1 MTSREHRSGRYRYGS
16 WDGGADP
23 LAPPFDVRAAM
34 DQIGQDVLGG
44 SSLSDALQRLMRR
57 GLGDRLG
64 LDALRREI
72 ARRRREV
79 ERRGDLAGTMSK
91 VREELDLALSSER
104 GFLAGR
110 EGDEARLAEMTLDA
124 LPDDTAGAVRDL
136 ADYRWHS
143 AEGQEHYA
151 NVLKMLREEVLDAQ
165 FAGMKQALSGQDPA
179 AMEAVRDMVADL
191 NALLASHAR
200 GEDTTEAFE
209 QFMDKHGDFF
219 PDHPRDVDELIDSL
233 ARRQA
238 AAQRMLDSLSTEQR
252 DELAS
257 LMAQAMQDVG
267 LESEMGQLGDNLR
280 ALRPGMFRGRQR
292 ADIGGSQ
299 PLGYSDAVGAVADLA
314 DLEALEQQ
322 LGQSYSGAS
331 LDDVDVE
338 ALERQLPA
346 QSVRDL
352 EALRDLTAELERQGY
367 VQSGREGLALTP
379 KALRRL
385 GETALRRIFQHLD
398 AEAAGSHQDPASG
411 GADERTG
418 AYLPWQFGDERPIDA
433 VRTVQNAVLRRAA
446 GSGAGGSGAGVSGAG
461 VSSAAARAGGGS
473 AGRHT
478 GPGRRAPVTLDVED
492 FAVAETTRRTG
503 AAVALCVDLS
513 FSMIQEDRWGPMKQT
528 ALALAHLVSTRF
540 RQDALQIIGFDR
552 LARPLTAMQ
561 LAEVEPEWIQGT
573 NLHHALLLAGRHVR
587 RHPDAEPVVLVVTD
601 GEPTAHLEEDGSPTF
616 QWPATP
622 ATVRATV
629 GEVDVLTRYGAAL
642 NFFLLGDNPGLA
654 RFVDSVAR
662 RGGGRVFTPE
672 LGQLGE
678 FVVADYLRARRGR
691 RRSA

>member
-1 MTSREHRSGRYRYGS
+1 MASREHRAGRYRYGS

-34 DQIGQDVLGG
+34 DEIGRDVLGG
-44 SSLSDALQRLMRR
+44 SSLSEALERLMRR
-57 GLGDRLG
+57 GLGDRSG

-91 VREELDLALSSER
+91 VREELDRALSAER

-124 LPDDTAGAVRDL
+124 LPADTAGAVRDL
-136 ADYRWHS
+136 SDYRWRN

-179 AMEAVRDMVADL
+179 AMGAVREMLADL
-191 NALLASHAR
+191 NALLAAHAR
-200 GEDTTEAFE
+200 GEDTTDLFE
-209 QFMDKHGDFF
+209 QFMERHGNFF
-219 PDHPRDVDELIDSL
+219 PDRPGDVDELIDSL

-238 AAQRMLDSLSTEQR
+238 AAQRMLDSLSPEQR

-257 LMAQAMQDVG
+257 LMAQAMQDAG
-267 LESEMGQLGDNLR
+267 LESQMGQLGDNLR

-292 ADIGGSQ
+292 ADIDGSR
-299 PLGYSDAVGAVADLA
+299 PLGFSDAVGAVADLA

-322 LGQSYSGAS
+322 LGQGYPGAS

-352 EALRDLTAELERQGY
+352 AALRDLTAELERQGY
-367 VQSGREGLALTP
+367 VQPGRDGLALTP

-398 AEAAGSHQDPASG
+398 AEAVGSHQDPASG

-433 VRTVQNAVLRRAA
+433 VRTVQNAVLRRA
-446 GSGAGGSGAGVSGAG
+446 GGAAPSLPSEP
-461 VSSAAARAGGGS
+461 AA
-473 AGRHT
+473 RHT
-478 GPGRRAPVTLDVED
+478 GTARRAAVKLDVED
-492 FAVAETTRRTG
+492 FAVAETSRRTG

-573 NLHHALLLAGRHVR
+573 NLHHALLLAGRHLR
-587 RHPDAEPVVLVVTD
+587 RHPDAEPVVLIVTD
-601 GEPTAHLEEDGSPTF
+601 GEPTAHLEQDGSPTF
-616 QWPATP
+616 QWPTTP

-629 GEVDVLTRYGAAL
+629 GEVDAMTRYGAAL
-642 NFFLLGDNPGLA
+642 NFFLLGDDPGLA

-662 RGGGRVFTPE
+662 RNGGRVFTPE

>member
-1 MTSREHRSGRYRYGS
+1 MSSREHRAGRYRYGS

-34 DQIGQDVLGG
+34 DEIGRDVLGG
-44 SSLSDALQRLMRR
+44 SSLSEALERLMRR
-57 GLGDRLG
+57 GLGDRSG

-91 VREELDLALSSER
+91 VREELDRALSAER

-124 LPDDTAGAVRDL
+124 LPADTAGAVRDL
-136 ADYRWHS
+136 ADYRWRS

-179 AMEAVRDMVADL
+179 AMGAVREMLADL
-191 NALLASHAR
+191 NALLAAHAR
-200 GEDTTEAFE
+200 GEDTTDLFE
-209 QFMDKHGDFF
+209 QFMERHGSFF
-219 PDHPRDVDELIDSL
+219 PDRPGDVDELIDSL

-238 AAQRMLDSLSTEQR
+238 AAQRMLDSLSPEQR

-257 LMAQAMQDVG
+257 LMAQAMQDAG
-267 LESEMGQLGDNLR
+267 LESQMGQLGDNLR

-292 ADIGGSQ
+292 ADIDGSR
-299 PLGYSDAVGAVADLA
+299 PLGFSDAVGAVADLA

-322 LGQSYSGAS
+322 LGQGYPGAS

-352 EALRDLTAELERQGY
+352 AALRDLTAELERQGY
-367 VQSGREGLALTP
+367 VQPGRDGLALTP

-398 AEAAGSHQDPASG
+398 AEAVGSHQDPASG

-433 VRTVQNAVLRRAA
+433 VRTVQNAVLRRA
-446 GSGAGGSGAGVSGAG
+446 GGAAPSLPSEP
-461 VSSAAARAGGGS
+461 AA
-473 AGRHT
+473 RHT
-478 GPGRRAPVTLDVED
+478 GTARRAAVKLDVED
-492 FAVAETTRRTG
+492 FAVAETSRRTG

-587 RHPDAEPVVLVVTD
+587 RHPDAEPVVLIVTD
-601 GEPTAHLEEDGSPTF
+601 GEPTAHLEQDGSPTF
-616 QWPATP
+616 QWPTTP

-629 GEVDVLTRYGAAL
+629 GEVDVMTRYGAAL
-642 NFFLLGDNPGLA
+642 NFFLLGDDPGLA

-662 RGGGRVFTPE
+662 RNGGRVFTPE